1 MIDDYLKKLETII
14 SPQTYDLN
22 NYKDKILNS
31 NLVFP
36 DRNFIEGNEEF
47 DYNSNLGKSK
57 IEMNENMSQHFSQN
71 TNSQQYENY
80 DSDKFRQKVHQLN
93 VKNMAYRQKIDNL
106 NRKIEDQNKLIESQ
120 RRTIEENKLM
130 IENNSKYLLKL
141 ESYLVEA
148 GKNKAREKFTL
159 NLLGINNKFAEAC
172 KDSASKATFSV
183 ERNEMKEMIV
193 SLVNENQKLK
203 EFQEKVIELSKN
215 FDEINYTII
224 ESIKEIENNLSS
236 INSSNNNEALLNEIN
251 NNVNKLVFCFE
262 ETLKSKH
269 YEYYSVMEAKESEL
283 EFLRK
288 EIIDLNEILENVK
301 KDRMKD
307 QKNMIELEC
316 QNNHLHQEIEDLN
329 KTINENYT
337 KLKLLDSENISSK
350 IAVRIFFIKE
360 KNRTL

>member
-36 DRNFIEGNEEF
+36 DRNFIEGNDDF

-57 IEMNENMSQHFSQN
+57 IDMNENMSQHYSQN
-71 TNSQQYENY
+71 TEMQQFENY
-80 DSDKFRQKVHQLN
+80 DNEKFRQKVHQLN

-106 NRKIEDQNKLIESQ
+106 NRKIEDQNKVIDSQ

-172 KDSASKATFSV
+172 RDSSSKATFSV

-193 SLVNENQKLK
+193 ALVNENQKLK
-203 EFQEKVIELSKN
+203 EFQEKVMELSKN

-224 ESIKEIENNLSS
+224 ESIKDIENR
-236 INSSNNNEALLNEIN
+236 ISNIKSDDKNNENLLNEISG
-251 NNVNKLVFCFE
+251 NVNKLVFCFE

-269 YEYYSVMEAKESEL
+269 YEYYTVMEAKESEL
-283 EFLRK
+283 DFMRK
-288 EIIDLNEILENVK
+288 EIVDLNEILENVK

-350 IAVRIFFIKE
+350 IAVSFIF
-360 KNRTL
+360 